1 MRFVLIALF
10 AIASCAAAQATPLPP
25 ADKAALISGTNNSCL
40 ENQVK
45 DATNKALTVG
55 QLQTYCSCYATAF
68 AEVMSVEDLEKNKD
82 SLTPEISKKAGEFSQ
97 KCAASSLKK

>member
-10 AIASCAAAQATPLPP
+10 ALASCAAAQATPLTP
-25 ADKAALISGTNNSCL
+25 ADKTALISGTNNSCL

-55 QLQTYCSCYATAF
+55 QLQTYCDCYATAF
-68 AEVMSVEDLEKNKD
+68 AEIMTVEDLDKNKD
-82 SLTPEISKKAGEFSQ
+82 GLTPEIKTKAGELSQ
-97 KCAASSLKK
+97 QCAASSLKK